1 MWLKSHVT
9 LQVEVLMLSH
19 HPDRFG
25 DHRHC
30 VSGDVT
36 VLVFHM
42 ISEDHQKGHVTLF
55 VGVCHGKSLPYKVC
69 WS

>member
-1 MWLKSHVT
+1 
-9 LQVEVLMLSH
+9 MLSH

-55 VGVCHGKSLPYKVC
+55 VEVCHGKSLAYKVC
-69 WS
+69 